1 MIEPHL
7 FHEWHG
13 MADASERSPISRE
26 NPLVERMSKIVTP
39 EWTIRLWRRKPEDPI
54 TAVMEKEQIAGCL
67 IAAGRTADAEKAAE
81 AFFPLPTLTA
91 VEVTDP
97 HGNGVVKYVEP
108 FAD

>member
-1 MIEPHL
+1 MSTET
-7 FHEWHG
+7 E
-13 MADASERSPISRE
+13 AKPISRE
-26 NPLVERMSKIVTP
+26 NPFTERMSKIVTP
-39 EWTIRLWRRKPEDPI
+39 DWIIRLWRRKPDDPI
-54 TAVMEKEQIAGCL
+54 TAVMEKERIGECL
-67 IAAGRTADAEKAAE
+67 IAAGRTGDAETAAE